1 MKIAAK
7 IDIPQEQLAAFCRHH
22 HIAYLALFGSALRND
37 FGPESDVDML
47 VEFDPEVKIGLLEFL
62 GIQREL
68 SNLLGRPVDLVPR
81 DGLKWVIRDEVLASA
96 EAIYDA
102 KREIIPG

>member
-1 MKIAAK
+1 MIIAAN
-7 IDIPQEQLAAFCRHH
+7 IDLPQEQLTAFCQRH
-22 HIAYLALFGSALRND
+22 HIAYLALFGSALRDN
-37 FGPESDVDML
+37 FGPESDLDML
-47 VEFDPEVKIGLLEFL
+47 VEFEPGTKIGLLEFI

-68 SNLLGRPVDLVPR
+68 SSLLGRPVDLVPR

-96 EAIYDA
+96 KAIYDA